1 MKQKADAAMIGLEG
15 AARNAA
21 LVAQMEE
28 IGAHLLLAE
37 FIIRN
42 DRPSLQH
49 PHFGALTVH
58 SSKLRKVIVY
68 LRISGRSS
76 IWHCNYV
83 RLAPINASAMRI
95 SGKTAISFT
104 NLSSPVYG
112 YH

>member
-49 PHFGALTVH
+49 PHFGAFTVH
-58 SSKLRKVIVY
+58 SSK
-68 LRISGRSS
+68 
-76 IWHCNYV
+76 C
-83 RLAPINASAMRI
+83 
-95 SGKTAISFT
+95 
-104 NLSSPVYG
+104 LSR
-112 YH
+112 